1 MSLKTKAILK
11 WNGIV
16 ENSTTPQK
24 QQSGQRTAY
33 NSSSKNSNPS
43 SPSEQQVYTVG
54 GNIKVEYTYG
64 WYSASAGIK
73 WSVEGNNK
81 VNKVIRL

>member
-1 MSLKTKAILK
+1 MSLKSKVILK

-24 QQSGQRTAY
+24 QQSGQRTTY
-33 NSSSKNSNPS
+33 NSSSKNSSPS

-54 GNIKVEYTYG
+54 EIARLSTLMVETQQ
-64 WYSASAGIK
+64 
-73 WSVEGNNK
+73 VLE
-81 VNKVIRL
+81 